1 MRKEDPLLPQLTIL
15 MNTAQPIKLFN
26 TYRGMP
32 ISYDARITAIDQ
44 GCVILNV
51 HKYQAV
57 CMFLDSRT
65 SLISPNLPDVYDAQ
79 VISLDVAKRQA
90 VLAVFKKLF
99 KSLERRAEV
108 RVQPENPIPVE
119 LWIGAVRSMGK
130 LSDISISGLG
140 VVSFGTFVY
149 TNQAI
154 EKNAAIQLKFSLPGI
169 GAPLQ
174 VNGKAVHA
182 ALGDDPR
189 WHRLGMEIAL
199 DDSTRAQL
207 QNYVDQR
214 EVELLREVSF
224 IYDSMLLMRQRAGAR

>member
-65 SLISPNLPDVYDAQ
+65 SLISPNLPDIYDAQ
-79 VISLDVAKRQA
+79 VISLDVTKRQA

-99 KSLERRAEV
+99 KSLERRGEV

-119 LWIGAVRSMGK
+119 LWVGAVRSAGK
-130 LSDISISGLG
+130 LADISISGLG

-154 EKNAAIQLKFSLPGI
+154 EKNATIQLEFSLPGI
-169 GAPLQ
+169 VEPLR
-174 VNGKAVHA
+174 VKGKAVHA

-189 WHRLGMEIAL
+189 WHRLGMEISL
-199 DDSTRAQL
+199 EDDTRTLL